1 MKSPALRSAAWAGLS
16 ALLAALAPAHAAD
29 TVGSAEQLYQT
40 HCAACHGSAMQG
52 AIGPTLGAHKWL
64 HGAPTKANLVK
75 VITRG
80 VPEKDMPSWGN
91 TLSAAQI
98 DQLASYIAANANK
111 PAAASKAVSTTAAT
125 TATAATA
132 ATTAASVTTP
142 ATAAA
147 IAAAKAQQNI
157 PDLNGFK
164 LPKGF
169 HISVYADQVAA
180 ARSMVVS
187 DSGIVYVGSR
197 KAGKVYALVPRA
209 DKQQADVITVAEGLE
224 HPIGVT
230 LLNGALYVGEISRVI
245 RFDQIDKHYAS
256 KPAYTVLKVKLPN
269 DKWHGEKVI
278 KAGPD
283 GKLYIPVGA
292 PCNVCE
298 TEDTQHAKIY
308 RMNADGSGLEEYARG
323 VRNTVGFAFHP
334 NTHALW
340 FTDNGRDEMGD
351 NTPSCELNIA
361 PKPGLH
367 FGFPYCHG
375 GVVPDPD
382 FSHGRSCEEFEP
394 PVAKL
399 GPHVAP
405 LGMTFYT
412 GTQFPAAYRNQAYI
426 AEHGSWNRTTK
437 SGYSVRLITLYNS
450 KVVTDTAF
458 VDGFLRGEEVVGR
471 PVDVATLADGSMLI
485 SDDYGGR
492 IYRVTYDGK

>member
-1 MKSPALRSAAWAGLS
+1 MKPYALRSATQAGLS
-16 ALLAALAPAHAAD
+16 ALLPALFVALAPAHAAE
-29 TVGSAEQLYQT
+29 TVTSAEQLYQT

-80 VPEKDMPSWGN
+80 VPEKDMPSWGK

-98 DQLASYIAANANK
+98 EQLAGYIAANANK
-111 PAAASKAVSTTAAT
+111 PAVAPVVAAAGA
-125 TATAATA
+125 
-132 ATTAASVTTP
+132 TTP

-256 KPAYTVLKVKLPN
+256 KPAYTVLNVKLPN
-269 DKWHGEKVI
+269 DKWHGEKVL

-298 TEDTQHAKIY
+298 TEDTKHAKIY

-323 VRNTVGFAFHP
+323 VRNTVGFDFHP
-334 NTHALW
+334 TTKALW

-375 GVVPDPD
+375 GVVPDPN
-382 FSHGRSCEEFEP
+382 FSHGRSCEEFEA

-412 GTQFPAAYRNQAYI
+412 GSQFPAAYRNQAYI

-450 KVVTDTAF
+450 NVVTDTAF

-471 PVDVATLADGSMLI
+471 PVDLVTLADGSMLI

>member
-1 MKSPALRSAAWAGLS
+1 MTQLALRATTISLAFSTLLPLS
-16 ALLAALAPAHAAD
+16 THAAAPS
-29 TVGSAEQLYQT
+29 VAAEKLYQAN
-40 HCAACHGSAMQG
+40 CASCHGVQMEG
-52 AIGPTLGAHKWL
+52 GIGPTLGKHTWL
-64 HGAPTKANLVK
+64 HGAPTKANLIN
-75 VITRG
+75 VISKG
-80 VPEKDMPSWGN
+80 VPEKNMPAWSPA
-91 TLSAAQI
+91 LSASQI
-98 DQLASYIAANANK
+98 ALLADYIAAGANK
-111 PAAASKAVSTTAAT
+111 PAASAKAT
-125 TATAATA
+125 TASPAA
-132 ATTAASVTTP
+132 AASVT
-142 ATAAA
+142 AAA
-147 IAAAKAQQNI
+147 ASTTGANAKAADDGI
-157 PDLNGFK
+157 DLSGFK

-169 HISVYADQVAA
+169 RISVYANQVDS

-209 DKQQADVITVAEGLE
+209 DKQQADVVTIASGLDN
-224 HPIGVT
+224 PIGVT

-245 RFDQIDKHYAS
+245 RFDNIDKRYAQ
-256 KPAYTVLKVKLPN
+256 KPSYEVVKVDLPD

-292 PCNVCE
+292 PCNVC
-298 TEDTQHAKIY
+298 DTDDTKSAKIY
-308 RMNADGSGLEEYARG
+308 SMNADGSGLKEYARG
-323 VRNTVGFAFHP
+323 VRNTVGFDFHP
-334 NTHALW
+334 TTKSLW

-375 GVVPDPD
+375 GAVPDPQ
-382 FSHGRSCEEFEP
+382 FAKGRSCDEFVE

-412 GTQFPAAYRNQAYI
+412 GKQFPEAYRNNVFI

-437 SGYSVRLITLYNS
+437 SGYSVRLITLYGNKLVS
-450 KVVTDTAF
+450 DTAF
-458 VDGFLRGEEVVGR
+458 IDGFLRGEQVVAR
-471 PVDVATLADGSMLI
+471 PVDVVTLADGSMLV
-485 SDDYGGR
+485 SDDFGGR
-492 IYRVTYDGK
+492 VFRVTYDGK